1 MLYKSYRKTSLTQL
15 LSDKDKQDL
24 MALGKRHE
32 YRERKILFRRGDRG
46 DCLYILHKGEVS
58 ISIASSDGREIIL
71 NRLSPGEAF
80 GEIAMFDKGT
90 RTADA
95 YVLKNTTLIS
105 IERDDFFR
113 FLGKRPEL
121 NAACYELLCARLR
134 WCADLL
140 EDFLFNDALERMVR
154 NLVAYSEKHDNLVNS
169 VIEITQEDLG
179 KMTGASRELVNRNLQ
194 LLQDKGLLF
203 LQRKRIIIPDIA
215 TLRKIIGV
223 RSNGS
228 AVPVM
233 APDTRRQVKRG
244 N

>member
-24 MALGKRHE
+24 IGLGKRQE
-32 YRERKILFRRGDRG
+32 YRERKVLFRRGDPG
-46 DCLYILHKGEVS
+46 DCLYVIHKGEVN
-58 ISIASSDGREIIL
+58 ISVASSDGREIIL
-71 NRLSPGEAF
+71 NRLSAGEAF

-95 YVLKNTTLIS
+95 YVLKNTDLIS
-105 IERDDFFR
+105 IGRDDFFR
-113 FLGKRPEL
+113 FLAKRPDL
-121 NAACYELLCARLR
+121 NAAAFQLLCARLR
-134 WCADLL
+134 WCSDLL

-215 TLRKIIGV
+215 ALRKIIGV
-223 RSNGS
+223 RAHGS
-228 AVPVM
+228 SVPVL
-233 APDTRRQVKRG
+233 APETRRQGKRKS
-244 N
+244 